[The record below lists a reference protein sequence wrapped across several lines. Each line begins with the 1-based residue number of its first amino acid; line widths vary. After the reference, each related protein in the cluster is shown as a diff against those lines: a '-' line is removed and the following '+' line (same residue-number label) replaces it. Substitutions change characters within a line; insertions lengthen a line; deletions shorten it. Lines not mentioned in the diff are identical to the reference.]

1 MHHATENP
9 EGGSES
15 HETSKHGKDDE
26 DREESERQKRKGNK
40 KKNNLDVCFGFFL

>member
-26 DREESERQKRKGNK
+26 EESERQKRKGK
-40 KKNNLDVCFGFFL
+40 KKNLDVCFVFCFFF